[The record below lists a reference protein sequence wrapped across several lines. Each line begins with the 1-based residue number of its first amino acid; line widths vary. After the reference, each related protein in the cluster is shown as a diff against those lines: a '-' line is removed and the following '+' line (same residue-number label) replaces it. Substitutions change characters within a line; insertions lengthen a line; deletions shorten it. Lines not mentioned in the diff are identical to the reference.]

1 MTDSMFTARR
11 AFTVAVFAVAALV
24 LSGCATAPAPVVTQT
39 IVITPTPTP
48 TPTPTATPTPT
59 TPPVAEPEPDPL
71 VPNADVPDVPL
82 PEGPAYDNGAVP
94 GAEAAPVRDDAGNLV
109 SYTVIE
115 GDTFFD
121 IAQRFDLPMQ
131 QLLRMNPSVSGLGEN
146 IRLRQVINLDW
157 TTPG

>member
-59 TPPVAEPEPDPL
+59 TPPVAEPQPDPL

-157 TTPG
+157 TTTG